1 MDVDTVVEADAAL
14 EEEQPDSQKVPA
26 QNAETDGDKT
36 VSNHEIFRR
45 HTEEWKKM
53 KVQVADLKRQRMRLP
68 KKGNKDK
75 KKLISQEIKKL
86 VADLREKHD
95 RELEEAGIVSGSVKY
110 KRMDIDIDVN
120 DEDSI

>member
-1 MDVDTVVEADAAL
+1 QQEQKPDFEKTTAESAAD
-14 EEEQPDSQKVPA
+14 E
-26 QNAETDGDKT
+26 GDKT

-53 KVQVADLKRQRMRLP
+53 KVRVADLKRQRMRLP

-86 VADLREKHD
+86 IADLREKHD

-110 KRMDIDIDVN
+110 KRMEIDVDEN
-120 DEDSI
+120 DEDAI